1 MNDEPLLSIGQF
13 ARLARL
19 SVKQLRHYADL
30 GVLPPARVD
39 PATGYRYY
47 RAGQAPDALTIGLLR
62 SLDVPLPVVA
72 EVLRGEPTAT
82 GALTAV
88 HDRLEGELARRRHS
102 LTALE
107 HILERGLPSA
117 ETAHVALHEEGPQR
131 VVLVRE
137 VATSPYD
144 IARATSRCVARLLPL
159 LSGEGPPRLTG
170 LFPLDM
176 EERVPIA
183 VGAALEDGAT
193 LEGGALE
200 DGAAASEPAAIELLP
215 GGTFARATHL
225 GPYAQIP
232 LTAHALLAWCAE
244 HGHAPAGPL
253 REVYVDD
260 PATTPPDQLVTHLM
274 VPVRER
280 EAVVG

>member
-1 MNDEPLLSIGQF
+1 MNDDVAPVNDDRLLSIGQF

-30 GVLPPARVD
+30 GLLPPARVD
-39 PATGYRYY
+39 SVTGYRYY
-47 RAGQAPDALTIGLLR
+47 RAGQARDALTIGLLR

-72 EVLRGEPTAT
+72 EVLRGAPEAT

-88 HDRLEGELARRRHS
+88 RDQLDDELARRQQS
-102 LTALE
+102 LAALE
-107 HILERGLPSA
+107 RILERGLPSA
-117 ETAHVALHEEGPQR
+117 ETAHIALREENPQR
-131 VVLVRE
+131 VALVRD

-144 IARATSRCVARLLPL
+144 IGRVTSQCVARLLPL
-159 LSGEGPPRLTG
+159 LDPAHPPRLTG

-176 EERVPIA
+176 EEQVPVA
-183 VGAALEDGAT
+183 VAAALE
-193 LEGGALE
+193 E
-200 DGAAASEPAAIELLP
+200 GAAAPESTAVDLLP
-215 GGTFARATHL
+215 GGVFACATHI

-244 HGHAPAGPL
+244 HGHALAGPL

-260 PATTPPDQLVTHLM
+260 PAVTPPDQLVTRLM
-274 VPVRER
+274 VPVRETG
-280 EAVVG
+280 A

>member
-1 MNDEPLLSIGQF
+1 MTDEPLLSIGQF

-72 EVLRGEPTAT
+72 EVLRGEPTAP
-82 GALTAV
+82 GALAAV
-88 HDRLEGELARRRHS
+88 RDRLEGELARRRHS

-131 VVLVRE
+131 VALVRE

-159 LSGEGPPRLTG
+159 LSGDGPPRLTG

-176 EERVPIA
+176 EEHVPIS

-193 LEGGALE
+193 LEDGGA
-200 DGAAASEPAAIELLP
+200 AVSESVTAELLP
-215 GGTFARATHL
+215 GGTFARATHV

-244 HGHAPAGPL
+244 RGHTPAGPL

-260 PATTPPDQLVTHLM
+260 PATTPPDRLVTHLM

-280 EAVVG
+280 EAAG